1 MLALMSSTLALKK
14 VAKRSQ
20 SSGVAVEG
28 PELVGLS
35 RRSTV
40 VNRVLGFPMPLLII
54 VE

>member
-1 MLALMSSTLALKK
+1 MALMSSTLVWKK
-14 VAKRSQ
+14 VAKRLQ

-28 PELVGLS
+28 PDLVGLR

-40 VNRVLGFPMPLLII
+40 LNRVLGFPTPSEMM